1 MKLDQYKVPETS
13 AKDEKFGR
21 NLSYLLLM
29 MEYMMF
35 SNLPMRTGT

>member
-13 AKDEKFGR
+13 AKDEKFES
-21 NLSYLLLM
+21 NLSLLM
-29 MEYMMF
+29 MEHVMF